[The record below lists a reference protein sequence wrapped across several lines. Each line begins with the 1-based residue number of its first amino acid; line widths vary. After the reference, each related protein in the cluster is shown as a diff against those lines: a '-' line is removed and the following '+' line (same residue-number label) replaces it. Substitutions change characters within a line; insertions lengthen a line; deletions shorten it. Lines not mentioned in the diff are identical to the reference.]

1 MFYNTHAYL
10 ASKLYRSGEALL
22 LIGSILPDIAI
33 TKIITWDKGLHGKEN
48 FESFFKLIEKKYPEY
63 EFLKKGILA
72 HNIIDDFTHKDYPGG
87 TGYAFQN
94 NKELIKLLIEY
105 YEITRKRAKVLAH
118 NYIESAVD
126 IYLLKDHPEIQDKIK
141 SATGKTNKEK
151 LAEILGDYF
160 KNDANNFSK
169 ALNNFFGLIK
179 KYDFKKEENWV
190 IFWEDFAKLLDL
202 KDVGKEKRVI
212 LMDKALE
219 VVKNTYKVF
228 LNYSLKEGLKK
239 NL

>member
-1 MFYNTHAYL
+1 M
-10 ASKLYRSGEALL
+10 
-22 LIGSILPDIAI
+22 
-33 TKIITWDKGLHGKEN
+33 
-48 FESFFKLIEKKYPEY
+48 
-63 EFLKKGILA
+63 
-72 HNIIDDFTHKDYPGG
+72 
-87 TGYAFQN
+87 
-94 NKELIKLLIEY
+94 
-105 YEITRKRAKVLAH
+105 
-118 NYIESAVD
+118 
-126 IYLLKDHPEIQDKIK
+126 
-141 SATGKTNKEK
+141 
-151 LAEILGDYF
+151 GDYF

>member
-126 IYLLKDHPEIQDKIK
+126 IYLLKDHPEI
-141 SATGKTNKEK
+141 
-151 LAEILGDYF
+151 
-160 KNDANNFSK
+160 ANF
-169 ALNNFFGLIK
+169 
-179 KYDFKKEENWV
+179 
-190 IFWEDFAKLLDL
+190 
-202 KDVGKEKRVI
+202 RQ
-212 LMDKALE
+212 MLE
-219 VVKNTYKVF
+219 
-228 LNYSLKEGLKK
+228 LKK
-239 NL
+239 RLFNDFNIEEFFSMVDFYISMDIMAPSL